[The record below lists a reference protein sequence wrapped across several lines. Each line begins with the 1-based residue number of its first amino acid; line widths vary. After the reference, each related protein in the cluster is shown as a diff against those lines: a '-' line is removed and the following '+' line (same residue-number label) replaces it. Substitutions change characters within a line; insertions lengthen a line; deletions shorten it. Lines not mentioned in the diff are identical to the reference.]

1 MNISTLQQFNLQD
14 HLATLGN
21 KYLQDFPEKEQIQ
34 SRISHEDGRNNNV
47 YDLEDLTWWPDRE
60 DLAKKCPTVCQ
71 NQENIGEI
79 KQILSDFSNADTP
92 IAQEL
97 KSILDNTDFV
107 IGIRPREQQPD
118 PNGGAVFKRG
128 IGGEKHKA
136 VLMVSEVL
144 FDEKNKDILPGLL
157 AHEMG
162 HFIDFYNRPHGNYAK
177 LKWQE
182 GAETFADTT
191 GVLIAKGAGYDC
203 NGWANF
209 LAAESAKGNNPPH
222 THTGKHRANNIYAVS
237 EAYDRHHSHKLEQ
250 EKLM

>member
-1 MNISTLQQFNLQD
+1 MDISASQQFNLQN
-14 HLATLGN
+14 HLTALGD

-34 SRISHEDGRNNNV
+34 SSISYEEGRDNSI
-47 YDLEDLTWWPDRE
+47 YDLEDLTWWPGRE
-60 DLAKKCPTVCQ
+60 DLAKKCPTKCQ
-71 NQENIGEI
+71 NQENIGKI

-107 IGIRPREQQPD
+107 IGIRPREQQPK

-128 IGGEKHKA
+128 IESEKHKA

-162 HFIDFYNRPHGNYAK
+162 HFIDFYNRPHGYYAK

-209 LAAESAKGNNPPH
+209 LATESAKGNNPPH
-222 THTGKHRANNIYAVS
+222 THTGKHRANNIYTVS
-237 EAYDRHHSHKLEQ
+237 KAYDKLRSKQ
-250 EKLM
+250 IRN